1 MKTFGVAKNM
11 NQKQYKAL
19 YDKARL
25 QAETHFA
32 TEFFQLVES
41 CEVDAR
47 VDFVFRSKTGKV
59 FEVTLQS

>member
-1 MKTFGVAKNM
+1 M
-11 NQKQYKAL
+11 NHKQYKAL